1 MPRKT
6 EGRGLQQGAQTHTE
20 GDHGDRTPGFIRGQ
34 QILSQPVSDSIDE
47 QSASDLLR
55 RNRQNRAR
63 QS

>member
-6 EGRGLQQGAQTHTE
+6 EGRGLQQAAQSHAE
-20 GDHGDRTPGFIRGQ
+20 GDHGDRTREFIRSQ
-34 QILSQPVSDSIDE
+34 QIRSRPVSENFDE

>member
-6 EGRGLQQGAQTHTE
+6 EGRGLQHGAQTHAE
-20 GDHGDRTPGFIRGQ
+20 GDHEDRTREFIRGQ
-34 QILSQPVSDSIDE
+34 QILSGPVSEDIDE